1 MLRRELRSGEAT
13 PTNTA
18 AISTTSNVFLENDFF
33 SNESTTTDG
42 ECLVP
47 TDLFIAAVDHLV
59 RDNHQIARKF
69 DEIIEEKRHLSIYN
83 DNLTRKQIE
92 ISQKSEELR
101 NEAAYLKQQ
110 NTLLSAEND
119 GLRLLNNCLSDE
131 NVDLEWRNAVLA
143 QDLDRVKAENDALA
157 CKSARLDQECEV
169 LDEECGRLDRKFDH
183 FKEIMQEVIAVKNR
197 EYSNIS
203 ADLVFV
209 ESDLA
214 KRATD
219 TSPDTVL
226 QAQAYYSP
234 ASPCMCPCP
243 DHPPPPPTTSTPPRP
258 PLSDPAGSSVSD
270 DGSGSGS
277 AVSSSLAS
285 EISNEM
291 TLVSPP
297 SPSPLASKDKA
308 TTSGS
313 PKALQFAS
321 LLETVV
327 LSPTTVQSLETVF
340 NGTGNGLGLGLRLT
354 PPSIDAVLAS
364 AETQASPPLD
374 SISPEHGL
382 PNVFR
387 TSTPPAKCKLK
398 KRAARLALRDNSN
411 SNALGLTLC

>member
-1 MLRRELRSGEAT
+1 MQLYFLCKVLRRELRAGKAP

-18 AISTTSNVFLENDFF
+18 AISTTSDIFLETDSI

-42 ECLVP
+42 ECQVP

-59 RDNHQIARKF
+59 QDNHQLARKF
-69 DEIIEEKRHLSIYN
+69 DAIIEEKRHLSIYN

-92 ISQKSEELR
+92 ISQKAEDLQA
-101 NEAAYLKQQ
+101 EAEYFKQQ

-143 QDLDRVKAENDALA
+143 QDLDRMKAENDALA

-214 KRATD
+214 KRT
-219 TSPDTVL
+219 TSPIL
-226 QAQAYYSP
+226 QAYYSP
-234 ASPCMCPCP
+234 CMCQSP
-243 DHPPPPPTTSTPPRP
+243 DHPPPATSTPPRRD
-258 PLSDPAGSSVSD
+258 LSSSAGSSISD
-270 DGSGSGS
+270 NDSND
-277 AVSSSLAS
+277 SSSLAS
-285 EISNEM
+285 EISNET

-297 SPSPLASKDKA
+297 SPSPLASKEKA
-308 TTSGS
+308 ASCGS
-313 PKALQFAS
+313 PKALEFAS

-327 LSPTTVQSLETVF
+327 LSPTTVQSLESVF
-340 NGTGNGLGLGLRLT
+340 NGNGLGLGLRLT

-374 SISPEHGL
+374 SISPEHEL